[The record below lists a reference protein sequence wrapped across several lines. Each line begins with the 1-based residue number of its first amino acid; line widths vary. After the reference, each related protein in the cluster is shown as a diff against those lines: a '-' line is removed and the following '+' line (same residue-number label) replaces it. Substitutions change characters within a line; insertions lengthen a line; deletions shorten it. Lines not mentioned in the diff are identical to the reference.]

1 MIADEVFTGDQRHH
15 VTPAPGDTARPG
27 DGRADTPTL
36 DISRLDTGQLLIHV
50 DVSVQYSR
58 GPHAVSCLMTFSSLA
73 CQQQQRQQQF
83 RNTLGGCIQFV
94 YE

>member
-36 DISRLDTGQLLIHV
+36 DISRLDT
-50 DVSVQYSR
+50 R
-58 GPHAVSCLMTFSSLA
+58 PH
-73 CQQQQRQQQF
+73 
-83 RNTLGGCIQFV
+83 
-94 YE
+94 